1 MTVNNNQNTQQPRKK
16 PVTIGGY
23 PEAVHD
29 LMRAKYPDYD
39 QVMNGG
45 NGGAAGVNGG
55 AAGVNFFGN
64 GGGATGKFE
73 AQPVQ
78 TGAAP
83 ITDFTQMPKQEEFV
97 PQGSGNAN
105 PAFGP
110 VQTPYM
116 GDAAENTP
124 QPQSNFEGM
133 PQPSTGWN
141 ADGTPRYDTLSTAL
155 SGFQMPQEQQVPE
168 FEADPKKR
176 DGGFFSWL
184 GKIMPKSRPGM
195 REGETPDEYD
205 RRITTNREKF
215 AAFADAIRH
224 MGNIINTSKGAP
236 LQVFNDPTAMMEQ
249 GYQNRKAQ
257 RQRQAALDADAAY
270 KQANFDLD
278 NRKAQAD
285 QVYKEYLM
293 GLRGEVN
300 QLAKDKFEYRKG
312 KDEAAAQYKKD
323 KDKRDF
329 EYKKERDKVKDE
341 QARQRLAIQQY
352 NATHKGRGDGGRSGR
367 SGSGS
372 GAKYWFE
379 DKNGKMRYQPN
390 KTMWEQEYYREYGK
404 LPQGETSTS
413 TSTKTINPK
422 TGAEV
427 TTTTR
432 RKGASVTSQAAASQ
446 NAARNARN
454 RPKPAGKSKNG
465 YKNTKK
471 LGL

>member
-1 MTVNNNQNTQQPRKK
+1 MAGVNNQNTQQPRKK

-45 NGGAAGVNGG
+45 NQVMQGGPQGGIPAVAPQPMNMNVFQQNGG
-55 AAGVNFFGN
+55 AS
-64 GGGATGKFE
+64 GKFE
-73 AQPVQ
+73 APAVMPEPDFTPDTPAPAPEYGTDGVQ
-78 TGAAP
+78 FTNPAQTQQNDLSSLSSALTGAG
-83 ITDFTQMPKQEEFV
+83 V
-97 PQGSGNAN
+97 S
-105 PAFGP
+105 
-110 VQTPYM
+110 
-116 GDAAENTP
+116 
-124 QPQSNFEGM
+124 
-133 PQPSTGWN
+133 
-141 ADGTPRYDTLSTAL
+141 R
-155 SGFQMPQEQQVPE
+155 QVPE
-168 FEADPKKR
+168 FEADPKQR

-184 GKIMPKSRPGM
+184 GKVMPKSRPGM
-195 REGETPDEYD
+195 REGETPEEYD
-205 RRITTNREKF
+205 RRITTNRENI

-257 RQRQAALDADAAY
+257 RQKQAALDADSAY
-270 KQANFDLD
+270 KQANLDLD

-293 GLRGEVN
+293 GLRGEGN

-312 KDEAAAQYKKD
+312 KDAAADQYKKD
-323 KDKRDF
+323 KDDRDF
-329 EYKKERDKVKDE
+329 KYKKERDKVKDE
-341 QARQRLAIQQY
+341 QARQRLAIQKY
-352 NATHKGRGDGGRSGR
+352 NATHKGRSGGGRSGKG
-367 SGSGS
+367 GSGS
-372 GAKYWFE
+372 GGKYWFE

-404 LPQGETSTS
+404 LPQGETTTS
-413 TSTKTINPK
+413 TSTKSINPK

>member
-1 MTVNNNQNTQQPRKK
+1 MAVNNNQNTQQPRKK

-55 AAGVNFFGN
+55 AGVNFFGN

-97 PQGSGNAN
+97 PQSNGNAN
-105 PAFGP
+105 PALGP

-184 GKIMPKSRPGM
+184 GKVMPKSRPGM

-205 RRITTNREKF
+205 RRITTNRERI

-257 RQRQAALDADAAY
+257 RQKQAALDADANYKAANLSLKERAAEAQRAY
-270 KQANFDLD
+270 QQLLLD
-278 NRKAQAD
+278 Q
-285 QVYKEYLM
+285 
-293 GLRGEVN
+293 
-300 QLAKDKFEYRKG
+300 
-312 KDEAAAQYKKD
+312 KKD
-323 KDKRDF
+323 NLEWRKEKDQRDF
-329 EYKKERDKVKDE
+329 
-341 QARQRLAIQQY
+341 AY
-352 NATHKGRGDGGRSGR
+352 NAGQDEIENQIKLWDRELKEKGFDEKKRHDLIMEAIAKLRVNKSGSSGGRSGR
-367 SGSGS
+367 GGGSS
-372 GAKYWFE
+372 SAKYITIDAE
-379 DKNGKMRYQPN
+379 GKPHYASN
-390 KTMWEQEYYREYGK
+390 KTMYEANEAYYNGITSGNSSTSSSKEVLHKDGSTTKTTNRQSGSSVAQRAGTLRRQREEARKKAAKSGGKSSGGK
-404 LPQGETSTS
+404 LG
-413 TSTKTINPK
+413 
-422 TGAEV
+422 
-427 TTTTR
+427 
-432 RKGASVTSQAAASQ
+432 
-446 NAARNARN
+446 
-454 RPKPAGKSKNG
+454 GKK
-465 YKNTKK
+465 YH
-471 LGL
+471 